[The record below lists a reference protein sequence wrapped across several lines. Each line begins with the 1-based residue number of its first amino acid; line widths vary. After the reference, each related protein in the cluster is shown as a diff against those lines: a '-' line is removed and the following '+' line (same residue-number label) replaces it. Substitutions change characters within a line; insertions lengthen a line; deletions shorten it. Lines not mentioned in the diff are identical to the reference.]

1 MAGIES
7 WLPAFDVGERHETT
21 VGLPPE
27 QALQRALTTPPRRGP
42 TDLERLRAHESAVV
56 TRAS

>member
-27 QALQRALTTPPRRGP
+27 QALQRALTTPAAPDG
-42 TDLERLRAHESAVV
+42 LIRLRFRLRGLRPEGSI
-56 TRAS
+56 